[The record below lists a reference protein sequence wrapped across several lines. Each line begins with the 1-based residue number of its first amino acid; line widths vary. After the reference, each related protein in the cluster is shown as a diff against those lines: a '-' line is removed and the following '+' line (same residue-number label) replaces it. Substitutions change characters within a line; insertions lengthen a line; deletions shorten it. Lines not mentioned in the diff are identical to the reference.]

1 MVCLCVL
8 TAPTLNC
15 VYTLYFVLLQEGV
28 VLKEQAAFA
37 SVWGSAANRSVLDS
51 SKSRKAV

>member
-1 MVCLCVL
+1 VHIVI
-8 TAPTLNC
+8 
-15 VYTLYFVLLQEGV
+15 FVFLQEGV

-51 SKSRKAV
+51 SASRKAV